1 MRAGELSFFAG
12 GNLGLVLLGGRHLL
26 RLAGMACWWACLA
39 CLCESGARA
48 AGKVAIYY
56 IYKDIGMRLVW
67 QVQVEGSMKA
77 ILDRRIRW
85 VSMGE
90 KV

>member
-1 MRAGELSFFAG
+1 MRAGESSFFAR
-12 GNLGLVLLGGRHLL
+12 GNLGRVELGGRHLL

-39 CLCESGARA
+39 CLCESGAKE
-48 AGKVAIYY
+48 AGEVAIYY
-56 IYKDIGMRLVW
+56 IYKDIGGRLMW

-77 ILDRRIRW
+77 ILGRLGRW
-85 VSMGE
+85 VSIGE

>member
-1 MRAGELSFFAG
+1 M
-12 GNLGLVLLGGRHLL
+12 
-26 RLAGMACWWACLA
+26 
-39 CLCESGARA
+39 
-48 AGKVAIYY
+48 AIYY
-56 IYKDIGMRLVW
+56 IYKDIGGRLVW

-77 ILDRRIRW
+77 ILDRGIRW